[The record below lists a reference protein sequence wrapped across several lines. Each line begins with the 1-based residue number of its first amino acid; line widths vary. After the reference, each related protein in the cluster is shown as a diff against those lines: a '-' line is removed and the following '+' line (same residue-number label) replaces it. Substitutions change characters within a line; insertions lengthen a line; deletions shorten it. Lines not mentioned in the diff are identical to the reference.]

1 MGPPQ
6 LIVRGACAEMR
17 TSRVAALLGYLAVR
31 GGRAVPRAE
40 VAKAL
45 WAGRELSLAYQSLRQ
60 TLLYLRQALA
70 EEADSVLVVTRHDL
84 RLRPEAVETDL
95 ARFRAL
101 TARESKDDLVKAVDS
116 YGGPF
121 LSGIEDHWALAV
133 RSELSLRLVKALLA
147 LAEEVRASDPAKAL
161 ELVDRAIAEEPFHDG
176 ARAGRILALR
186 AMGEETR
193 ALREFEEYEA
203 LLADEF
209 GLRPAPVVEEALVHD
224 APRPKIA
231 KAETADASEV
241 YAAFRAAGQA
251 EGALRLAIAMAPF
264 WADTG
269 RANQGIGELDRYREA
284 GLAQTDVPT
293 LASEVA
299 RTTAYLALCAG
310 DTDRSMDEACVALSS
325 AEDPLARA
333 LALCGIGSAHLR
345 YGQMHEARIV
355 AVQALRLARAFRL
368 RNAQYEA
375 WTLLSKAHT
384 QDGALT
390 RAAAA
395 ARRARACADPS
406 SRAFAKAGIFLAAAL
421 IAPETRAESLQ
432 VLDEVLAVTA
442 NDRSVVGLGIRTMAA
457 RLIEETG
464 DLQRA
469 EQGYL
474 QTLEERRT
482 FDDPW
487 GLAVSLTY
495 LGDLRSAKGD
505 HASAVSLHQEALAV
519 RAVLQDR
526 LGEATSLR
534 GLGRAYV
541 GLGDLES
548 AMRAFR
554 EAARLY
560 GESHALPGVA
570 SCLLPLAHLETEIG
584 SLDLARRLAQRAL
597 RLLRTMS
604 PAVRATIGPRSERL
618 LPEAEALVASL
629 GSDEGSSR
637 PL

>member
-1 MGPPQ
+1 MGTPQ
-6 LIVRGACAEMR
+6 LIVRGACADMR
-17 TSRVAALLGYLAVR
+17 TSRVAALLGYLAAR
-31 GGRAVPRAE
+31 GGRAVSRAE

-45 WAGRELSLAYQSLRQ
+45 WSGRESALAYQSLRQ

-70 EEADSVLVVTRHDL
+70 EEADTVLVATRHDL
-84 RLRPEAVETDL
+84 RLRPEAIETDI

-101 TARESKDDLVKAVDS
+101 TARDSSEDLAKAIDS
-116 YGGPF
+116 YGGVF
-121 LSGIEDHWALAV
+121 LPGIEDPWTLAV
-133 RSELSLRLVKALLA
+133 RSELSQRLVKALLT
-147 LAEEVRASDPAKAL
+147 LADEVRASDPAKAL

-186 AMGEETR
+186 AMGEETG
-193 ALREFEEYEA
+193 ALREFETYEA

-209 GLRPAPVVEEALVHD
+209 GLRPAPVVEEALSLETR
-224 APRPKIA
+224 RPKLA
-231 KAETADASEV
+231 KIETASASEV
-241 YAAFRAAGQA
+241 FAAFQAAGQA
-251 EGALRLAIAMAPF
+251 EGALRLAIAMAPY
-264 WADTG
+264 WAEIG
-269 RANQGIGELDRYREA
+269 RANQGLAELDRYRET
-284 GLAQTDVPT
+284 GLARTDDSA
-293 LASEVA
+293 LAAEVS
-299 RTTAYLALCAG
+299 RTAAYLALCAG
-310 DTDRSMDEACVALSS
+310 NTDRSMDEARAALSS
-325 AEDPLARA
+325 AEDPRSRA

-345 YGQMHEARIV
+345 YGQAHEARV
-355 AVQALRLARAFRL
+355 AAVQTLRLARPSRL

-375 WTLLSKAHT
+375 WTLLSKAHS

-406 SRAFAKAGIFLAAAL
+406 SRAFAKAGILLAAAL

-432 VLDEVLAVTA
+432 VLDEVLAATA
-442 NDRSVVGLGIRTMAA
+442 ADRSVVGLGIRTMAA
-457 RLIEETG
+457 RLVEETG

-474 QTLEERRT
+474 QTLEERRA

-505 HASAVSLHQEALAV
+505 HASAVALHEEALTV
-519 RAVLQDR
+519 RALLQDR
-526 LGEATSLR
+526 VGEATSLR

-541 GLGDLES
+541 GLGDSEA

-560 GESHALPGVA
+560 GESHALSGVA
-570 SCLLPLAHLETEIG
+570 SCVLPLARLEAEIG
-584 SLDLARRLAQRAL
+584 SPDLARRLALRAL
-597 RLLRTMS
+597 QLLRAMS

-629 GSDEGSSR
+629 GSD
-637 PL
+637 